1 MAVKRSLGDSMQQ
14 ALHRPE
20 IGSALRP
27 LELCVI
33 VPVLNERANIAELI
47 DRVGNVLSGIEW
59 EIMFVDDGSRDGT
72 PELISQL
79 AATDRR
85 IRLIRRFNRRGLS
98 SAVIEGMMASTAPVV
113 AVIDGD
119 LQHDETL
126 LPRFY
131 QSIVEDRND
140 VAVGTRYTAE
150 GSIGEWD
157 RKRAW
162 ISAFATRIA
171 EAIAR
176 TPLSDPMSGFFAVR
190 RETIVELAPR
200 LSGIGYKILLDIMAS
215 APRPLEVAEFPY
227 TFRTRQHGESKLDN
241 IVALQYLEM
250 LAEKRIGHLVPIKFL
265 KFSCVGA
272 LGLGVHMM
280 VLLTLISAHAAFGAA
295 QTVAVLTAMTFNFLL
310 NNSFTYRDQRLKGL
324 RMLTGLLSFY
334 AICGLGA
341 IANVGVGEMLFGS
354 HYDWWFAGLA
364 GAAVGSVWNYVMGS
378 LFTWRKSS

>member
-1 MAVKRSLGDSMQQ
+1 MQQ
-14 ALHRPE
+14 ALHRSE
-20 IGSALRP
+20 IGLALRP
-27 LELCVI
+27 LELCVV

-47 DRVGNVLSGIEW
+47 DRVRNVLSELEW

-119 LQHDETL
+119 LQHDEAL
-126 LPRFY
+126 LPKLY
-131 QSIVEDRND
+131 QAIAEDRKD
-140 VAVGTRYTAE
+140 VAVGTRYAVE

-157 RKRAW
+157 RQRAW
-162 ISAFATRIA
+162 ISAFATRLA
-171 EAIAR
+171 ETIAR

-190 RETIVELAPR
+190 RETIAELAPR

-272 LGLGVHMM
+272 LGLGVHMI
-280 VLLTLISAHAAFGAA
+280 VLLTLISVHVAFGAA

-310 NNSFTYRDQRLKGL
+310 NNSFTYRDRRLKGL
-324 RMLTGLLSFY
+324 GILTGLLSFY
-334 AICGLGA
+334 LICGLGA

-354 HYDWWFAGLA
+354 HYDWWLAGLA

-378 LFTWRKSS
+378 LFTWRSSK

>member
-1 MAVKRSLGDSMQQ
+1 MQH
-14 ALHRPE
+14 ALPRPD
-20 IGSALRP
+20 ISTASRP
-27 LELCVI
+27 LELCVV
-33 VPVLNERANIAELI
+33 VPVLNERANVTELI
-47 DRVGNVLSGIEW
+47 DRVSDALGEIEW
-59 EIMFVDDGSRDGT
+59 EIMFVDDGSHDGT
-72 PELISQL
+72 PELVGQL

-85 IRLIRRFNRRGLS
+85 IRLVRRFNRRGLS

-126 LPRFY
+126 LPKLYRA
-131 QSIVEDRND
+131 VAEDGKD
-140 VAVGTRYTAE
+140 VAVGTRYSGN
-150 GSIGEWD
+150 GSIGKWD
-157 RKRAW
+157 QKRAR
-162 ISAFATRIA
+162 ISAFATKLA
-171 EAIAR
+171 EIIAR

-190 RETIVELAPR
+190 RDTMAELAPR

-215 APRPLEVAEFPY
+215 ASRPLEVAEFSY

-272 LGLGVHMM
+272 LGLGVHMT
-280 VLLTLISAHAAFGAA
+280 VLFTLISHITFSTA
-295 QTVAVLTAMTFNFLL
+295 QTVAVLSAMTFNFLL
-310 NNSFTYRDQRLKGL
+310 NNSFTYRDQRLKGW
-324 RMLTGLLSFY
+324 RMLTGLLSFC

-341 IANVGVGEMLFGS
+341 IANVSVGKILFGS
-354 HYDWWFAGLA
+354 HYEWWFAGLA

-378 LFTWRKSS
+378 LFTWRKAN

>member
-119 LQHDETL
+119 LST
-126 LPRFY
+126 
-131 QSIVEDRND
+131 QS
-140 VAVGTRYTAE
+140 
-150 GSIGEWD
+150 
-157 RKRAW
+157 
-162 ISAFATRIA
+162 TRI
-171 EAIAR
+171 E
-176 TPLSDPMSGFFAVR
+176 
-190 RETIVELAPR
+190 
-200 LSGIGYKILLDIMAS
+200 
-215 APRPLEVAEFPY
+215 
-227 TFRTRQHGESKLDN
+227 
-241 IVALQYLEM
+241 
-250 LAEKRIGHLVPIKFL
+250 
-265 KFSCVGA
+265 
-272 LGLGVHMM
+272 
-280 VLLTLISAHAAFGAA
+280 
-295 QTVAVLTAMTFNFLL
+295 
-310 NNSFTYRDQRLKGL
+310 
-324 RMLTGLLSFY
+324 
-334 AICGLGA
+334 
-341 IANVGVGEMLFGS
+341 
-354 HYDWWFAGLA
+354 
-364 GAAVGSVWNYVMGS
+364 
-378 LFTWRKSS
+378 

>member
-1 MAVKRSLGDSMQQ
+1 MQQ

-20 IGSALRP
+20 IGSALCP
-27 LELCVI
+27 LELCVV

-47 DRVGNVLSGIEW
+47 DRVGNVLSEIEW
-59 EIMFVDDGSRDGT
+59 EIIFVDDGSRDGT
-72 PELISQL
+72 PELISRL

-126 LPRFY
+126 LPKLYR
-131 QSIVEDRND
+131 SIAEDRND

-162 ISAFATRIA
+162 ISAFATRLA

-190 RETIVELAPR
+190 HETIAELAPR

-272 LGLGVHMM
+272 LGLGVHMI
-280 VLLTLISAHAAFGAA
+280 VLLTLISAHAAFGTA
-295 QTVAVLTAMTFNFLL
+295 QAVAVLTAMTFNFLL
-310 NNSFTYRDQRLKGL
+310 NNSFTYRDQRLKGV